1 MTRIR
6 FSILFLFV
14 GLLAMAAFQFEMM
27 DQKDL
32 DCVSIV
38 EEQQETFGQTIEVIG
53 DRFRAPKFELYSKS
67 LGEAFKKRYS
77 IIHIDNDYPSVY
89 LSVPYSPPELS

>member
-1 MTRIR
+1 
-6 FSILFLFV
+6 
-14 GLLAMAAFQFEMM
+14 
-27 DQKDL
+27 
-32 DCVSIV
+32 
-38 EEQQETFGQTIEVIG
+38 
-53 DRFRAPKFELYSKS
+53 